1 MKENSYIRERAR
13 AAKVP
18 LWRIAAFIG
27 ISEPTLIRWL
37 RFPLPPDKE
46 SRILEAISEL
56 KKMDREYA
64 EWISERLEKVRNES
78 RKYEIVRRK

>member
-1 MKENSYIRERAR
+1 MVADLILYVKRRLQKMENLCIRERAR

-18 LWRIAAFIG
+18 LWRIAALIG

-46 SRILEAISEL
+46 SRILEAISTLE
-56 KKMDREYA
+56 
-64 EWISERLEKVRNES
+64 SESHE
-78 RKYEIVRRK
+78 